1 MLLMPVPPKELEIP
15 MANEKEGK
23 WKTRRKEIWELEKE
37 KWEASIFILILRD
50 YFLIFLPFPFP

>member
-1 MLLMPVPPKELEIP
+1 MPVPPKELEIP

-37 KWEASIFILILRD
+37 KWEASIFILIIRD
-50 YFLIFLPFPFP
+50 YFLIFLPFPFQ